1 MKKQMGYRNKIYYAL
16 VVLFFYLGDIIT
28 TYFGLQK
35 GGHETNIFLAPLGLN
50 GIIIVKTIFILMVL
64 VFVSYL
70 EKQKKYEKEI
80 GIMLGSIIAVGL
92 FTVLINIGFYR
103 Y

>member
-1 MKKQMGYRNKIYYAL
+1 MLMENRNKIYYVF
-16 VVLFFYLGDIIT
+16 VVFFFYLGDIIT
-28 TYFGLQK
+28 TSLRLQK

-50 GIIIVKTIFILMVL
+50 GIIIIKTIFILMVL
-64 VFVSYL
+64 VFISYL

-92 FTVLINIGFYR
+92 FTVLINIGFYK